1 MLYSSILYLQM
12 CVCSVCRLFVS
23 KAKKLISSSPYKI
36 DIFCPNFFQPA
47 SKVSCQ
53 DDRGKYMIDEIKTRY
68 PSLTIENTN
77 TVAIIDVRSID
88 AFENIASTQEAGEIN
103 NGTTAKTV
111 ANIKTQQMNQNEM
124 VKLNIFKV
132 RWECVCMS
140 YVFIM
145 HQINFP

>member
-1 MLYSSILYLQM
+1 LN
-12 CVCSVCRLFVS
+12 
-23 KAKKLISSSPYKI
+23 
-36 DIFCPNFFQPA
+36 IFCRNFFQPA

-88 AFENIASTQEAGEIN
+88 AFENIASTQEAGAIN
-103 NGTTAKTV
+103 NGTTTKTV
-111 ANIKTQQMNQNEM
+111 ADMKTQQMNQNEM
-124 VKLNIFKV
+124 VNMEKLNIFKV

-140 YVFIM
+140 CVFIM
-145 HQINFP
+145 HQINFL